1 MRSARCFSEA
11 YCDPRSVWNDAA
23 GQRPPQRHRPL
34 ERGDGVPGVE
44 AAADRVADDAARPGV
59 EDDRDVDEAGG
70 DGDVGQVR
78 HPELVGAVDL
88 EVPRDERED
97 RPVVV
102 AVGGAG
108 EAPSSPWVE
117 VVLAHQ
123 PADLLGIDDM
133 AAMAELGADAAVA
146 VALEVVGDRAD
157 LRDDLGVGRLCLR
170 RGVEGGAWQTHQRA
184 PPFDGEAAGPL
195 VTDVGPLLGDRCV
208 FLSPL

>member
-1 MRSARCFSEA
+1 MLLRGVLRSAVGVEH
-11 YCDPRSVWNDAA
+11 AA

-59 EDDRDVDEAGG
+59 EDDGDIDEAGG

-78 HPELVGAVDL
+78 HPELVGPVDL

-123 PADLLGIDDM
+123 PADLLGVDDK
-133 AAMAELGADAAVA
+133 AAVAELGADAAVA
-146 VALEVVGDRAD
+146 VALELVGDRAD
-157 LRDDLGVGRLCLR
+157 LRDDLGIGRLALR
-170 RGVEGGAWQTHQRA
+170 RGVEGGARQTHQRA

-195 VTDVGPLLGDRCV
+195 VADVGPLLGDGA
-208 FLSPL
+208 FF

>member
-1 MRSARCFSEA
+1 MWKTQ
-11 YCDPRSVWNDAA
+11 P
-23 GQRPPQRHRPL
+23 GQRPAQRHRPL

-59 EDDRDVDEAGG
+59 EDDREVDEAGG

-88 EVPRDERED
+88 EVARDERED

-133 AAMAELGADAAVA
+133 AAVAELGADAAVA
-146 VALEVVGDRAD
+146 VALE
-157 LRDDLGVGRLCLR
+157 R
-170 RGVEGGAWQTHQRA
+170 RR
-184 PPFDGEAAGPL
+184 
-195 VTDVGPLLGDRCV
+195 
-208 FLSPL
+208 